1 MNDEKHAGPQAVQ
14 WTSRAAKTLGSSESV
29 VLVLIGLALVLVAVL
44 LLYSAMHDLN
54 EAVHMGP
61 GEIERKSI
69 GILNTVLLVM
79 MTMEIVYTVAISL
92 ESHTLNAEPFLII
105 GIIAGIRRMLVITA
119 TATEQEVHPEQFH
132 NTLVELGLLA
142 ATVVAL
148 AGAIGSSASVRTAS
162 SRGTNARADG
172 HGAHSDGAVKSPARV
187 SQAGLERRYYALND
201 GVPTLELLAAT
212 SCDSPDLCRA
222 NSKFREHFGLCAVF
236 IRPGSK

>member
-1 MNDEKHAGPQAVQ
+1 MNDEKHAGPPAVP

-54 EAVHMGP
+54 VAVRMGP
-61 GEIERKSI
+61 DEIERKSI

-105 GIIAGIRRMLVITA
+105 GMIAGIRRMLVITA

-148 AGAIGSSASVRTAS
+148 AGAIWILRYSAHRFV
-162 SRGTNARADG
+162 
-172 HGAHSDGAVKSPARV
+172 
-187 SQAGLERRYYALND
+187 AGD
-201 GVPTLELLAAT
+201 
-212 SCDSPDLCRA
+212 
-222 NSKFREHFGLCAVF
+222 K
-236 IRPGSK
+236 RPG